1 MFELNKCDFNSDL
14 HQESP
19 ARPADPFEP
28 VADVEGV
35 ALLLWGEHCIE
46 CAAPACYSTCNLY
59 QPRSDLRCRRFQFG
73 CRKNNA
79 FKSIRGYGV
88 EITFKKWAKLEA
100 FGATTI
106 YPLRT
111 AMRWERMFERLAG
124 LTDVV
129 GKAAY
134 RINGNHTWAALTYEL
149 SERLMR
155 ALNRRARE
163 RVEPDAFLLEV
174 YNPMSQE
181 ARLQLIFSM
190 FRENIRGDDTHRPN
204 ARTVPP
210 IIHTIALPPGYSRNE
225 FDVRSLDRFLIPR
238 VPFLITLV
246 PEADSNARLVFLCA
260 DFVKYEHR
268 PVPHH
273 KGQIKCVVW
282 DLDNTLWDGVL
293 VEGDQVRLRPGIP
306 QLLKYLDERG
316 ILLSIAS
323 KNDHQSAWEALTR
336 LGVADYFLYPQIDW
350 NPKSSKIS
358 AIARQLNIGLDT
370 FAFIDDNPFELD
382 EIASTLPGV
391 TRIRAED
398 ALGLINDPR
407 FLGEATEESRQRR
420 VLYKDQIVREKAQ
433 GDFASDYLSFLASC
447 EIKLELSGYSDA
459 DRERVADLVQRT
471 NQLNFSGRKYS
482 RVELEEILANPELE
496 KYVLRC
502 QDKYGAYGII
512 GFAIVR
518 PTPSSLQILDF
529 MLSCRVQRKGIE
541 LAFFS
546 HLLTH
551 HNPYGAG
558 STWINFQQTER
569 NIPARGVLESL
580 GFQSQTPQA
589 PGSGAGMVAD
599 ASITIAC
606 DFIDI
611 RCTAA
616 SSSHLAYN
624 SRALPALDDG

>member
-1 MFELNKCDFNSDL
+1 MFELDKCDCNSDIYA
-14 HQESP
+14 P
-19 ARPADPFEP
+19 ARPAILFEP
-28 VADVEGV
+28 VADLEGL

-46 CAAPACYSTCNLY
+46 CAVPACYSTCSLY

-73 CRKNNA
+73 CLKNTA

-100 FGATTI
+100 FGSTAI

-111 AMRWERMFERLAG
+111 TMRWERMIERLAG
-124 LTDVV
+124 LTNVV

-134 RINGNHTWAALTYEL
+134 RINGKHSWAALTYEL

-155 ALNRRARE
+155 ALDRRARD
-163 RVEPDAFLLEV
+163 RVEPDAFLLEI
-174 YNPMSQE
+174 YNPMPQE
-181 ARLQLIFSM
+181 ARLQLIFSV
-190 FRENIRGDDTHRPN
+190 FRQDVHGDDNHRRN
-204 ARTVPP
+204 AGTIPP
-210 IIHTIALPPGYSRNE
+210 IIHTIALAPGYSRNE
-225 FDVRSLDRFLIPR
+225 FDVRSLDRFLLPR

-246 PEADSNARLVFLCA
+246 PEADSNARLIFLCA
-260 DFVKYEHR
+260 DFVKYKRRPLPQHR
-268 PVPHH
+268 
-273 KGQIKCVVW
+273 GQIKCVVW

-293 VEGDQVRLRPGIP
+293 VEGDHVRLRPGIP

-323 KNDHQSAWEALTR
+323 KNDHQPAWEALKR

-350 NPKSSKIS
+350 NPKSSNIS
-358 AIARQLNIGLDT
+358 AIARQLSIGLDT

-382 EIASTLPGV
+382 EVASTLPGV

-407 FLGEATEESRQRR
+407 FQGEATEESRRR
-420 VLYKDQIVREKAQ
+420 RGFYKDQIVREKAQ
-433 GDFASDYLSFLASC
+433 EDFASDYLSFLASC
-447 EIKLELSGYSDA
+447 EITLELSGYSDTE
-459 DRERVADLVQRT
+459 RERVAELVQRT

-482 RVELEEILANPELE
+482 GAELEEILANPELE

-502 QDKYGAYGII
+502 RDKYGAYGTI
-512 GFAIVR
+512 GFSIVR
-518 PTPSSLQILDF
+518 PSPRSLQILDF

-541 LAFFS
+541 QAFFG

-551 HNPYGAG
+551 HNPYGAE
-558 STWINFQQTER
+558 SMWINFRQTER
-569 NIPARGVLESL
+569 NVPARGVLESL
-580 GFQSQTPQA
+580 GFQPGTHEA
-589 PGSGAGMVAD
+589 PGSGAGMVVD
-599 ASITIAC
+599 ASKPIAC

-611 RCTAA
+611 RCTAG
-616 SSSHLAYN
+616 SSSHVAQN
-624 SRALPALDDG
+624 SQAPPALHDG

>member
-1 MFELNKCDFNSDL
+1 MFELNQTDFSSDP

-28 VADVEGV
+28 VADVEGL
-35 ALLLWGEHCIE
+35 ALLLWGEHCVE
-46 CAAPACYSTCNLY
+46 CAAPACYSTCSLY
-59 QPRSDLRCRRFQFG
+59 QPRSDLRCRRFQYG
-73 CRKNNA
+73 SLKNKA

-88 EITFKKWAKLEA
+88 EITFKRWAKLEA
-100 FGATTI
+100 FGATAI

-111 AMRWERMFERLAG
+111 AMRWERRIERLAG
-124 LTDVV
+124 LTNLV

-134 RINGNHTWAALTYEL
+134 RLNGKHTWAALTYEL

-155 ALNRRARE
+155 ALNRRAKE
-163 RVEPDAFLLEV
+163 RLEPDAFLLEV
-174 YNPMSQE
+174 YNPMPQH

-190 FRENIRGDDTHRPN
+190 FRENNHGDNNHRPN
-204 ARTVPP
+204 VSAVPP
-210 IIHTIALPPGYSRNE
+210 IIRTIDLPPGYSRNE
-225 FDVRSLDRFLIPR
+225 FDVRSLDRFLLPR

-260 DFVKYEHR
+260 DFVKYKR
-268 PVPHH
+268 APVSQH
-273 KGQIKCVVW
+273 KGRIKCVVW

-293 VEGDQVRLRPGIP
+293 VEGDPVRLRPGIP

-350 NPKSSKIS
+350 NPKSSKVS

-382 EIASTLPGV
+382 EIAATLPGV
-391 TRIRAED
+391 KRIRAED
-398 ALGLINDPR
+398 ALGLINDPQ
-407 FLGEATEESRQRR
+407 FQGEATEESRQRR
-420 VLYKDQIVREKAQ
+420 GFYKDQIVREEAQ
-433 GDFASDYLSFLASC
+433 EDFASDYLGFLASC
-447 EIKLELSGYSDA
+447 EITLELGGYSDA
-459 DRERVADLVQRT
+459 DRERVAELVQRT

-482 RVELEEILANPELE
+482 QVELEEILANSELE

-518 PTPSSLQILDF
+518 PTLGALQILDF

-541 LAFFS
+541 QAFFS
-546 HLLTH
+546 HLLTC
-551 HNPYGAG
+551 HNPSGAG
-558 STWINFQQTER
+558 SMWINFRQTER

-580 GFQSQTPQA
+580 GFQPETHEA
-589 PGSGAGMVAD
+589 LGSDAGMVAD
-599 ASITIAC
+599 ASRMIAC
-606 DFIDI
+606 DFIDV

-616 SSSHLAYN
+616 ISCHPSQN
-624 SRALPALDDG
+624 SQVPPSLHNG